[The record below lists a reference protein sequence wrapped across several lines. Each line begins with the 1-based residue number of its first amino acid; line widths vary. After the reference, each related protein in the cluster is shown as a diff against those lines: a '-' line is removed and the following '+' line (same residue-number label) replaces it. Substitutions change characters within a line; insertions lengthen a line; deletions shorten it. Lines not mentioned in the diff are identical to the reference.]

1 MNICI
6 FFIFLSWLHEDK
18 QQFSMKNIC
27 PRELQDSLDWNIFA
41 IEVQTLN
48 VGVVI
53 CKMYVK
59 TLFRSWGCY
68 KV

>member
-53 CKMYVK
+53 CKMAQPYLDHEVV
-59 TLFRSWGCY
+59 TRY
-68 KV
+68 K